1 MTRRTQRRL
10 REGLFGGLVAV
21 VLVLGLAANSTAQT
35 PTPFRRTTPTLLLRL
50 TPTLLPRTT
59 PTPLLRTTPT
69 PLRRTTATPSPTPV
83 VCRTSTSI
91 AVGRSV
97 NGQITTTAPTV
108 CYQFQGYRGDKITLA
123 MTKTKGTTTFDPT
136 LELRSPR
143 NFRVIDDV
151 AKVDAKISQTLASDG
166 VYTIV
171 ASSSKN
177 QGIGSYTLTLT
188 RQ

>member
-21 VLVLGLAANSTAQT
+21 VLVLGLAANSAAQT
-35 PTPFRRTTPTLLLRL
+35 PTPVRRTTPTLLLRL

-83 VCRTSTSI
+83 VCFTSTSI

-123 MTKTKGTTTFDPT
+123 KATQLSRYMNAVVANQIQQYLLTVYLKPMLPAGEHSDNPPVSIS
-136 LELRSPR
+136 SPADSCVV
-143 NFRVIDDV
+143 FF
-151 AKVDAKISQTLASDG
+151 
-166 VYTIV
+166 IV
-171 ASSSKN
+171 K
-177 QGIGSYTLTLT
+177 
-188 RQ
+188 